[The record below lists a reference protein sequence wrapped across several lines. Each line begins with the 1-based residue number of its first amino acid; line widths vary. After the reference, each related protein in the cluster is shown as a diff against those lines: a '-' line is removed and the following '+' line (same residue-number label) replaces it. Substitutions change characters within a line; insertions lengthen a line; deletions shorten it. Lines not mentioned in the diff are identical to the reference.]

1 MAALVRV
8 QIVYNTCLYMFP
20 KFKYRQYRQLANIVT
35 GNETGVHH
43 FEPGREIENKI
54 WQTFAKIWQK

>member
-8 QIVYNTCLYMFP
+8 QIFYNTCLYMFP
-20 KFKYRQYRQLANIVT
+20 KFKYRQLANIVT
-35 GNETGVHH
+35 GYETGVHH

-54 WQTFAKIWQK
+54 WQIFAKIWQK

>member
-8 QIVYNTCLYMFP
+8 QIVYNICLYMFL
-20 KFKYRQYRQLANIVT
+20 KFKYRQLATIVT

-54 WQTFAKIWQK
+54 

>member
-8 QIVYNTCLYMFP
+8 QIVYNICLYMFL
-20 KFKYRQYRQLANIVT
+20 KFKYRQLANIVT

-54 WQTFAKIWQK
+54 